1 MAFIIWN
8 WRVGFLKNN
17 IRLIAFQLKGFDVCA
32 PLAPLAP
39 FALNGLEDL
48 DALALGRG
56 DGVNMRPI
64 TGRHLDGHFSGKVGQ
79 KPLKKAKNRVKMPQ
93 NGQNGS
99 KNLQNRLF
107 LVIFHDFADGLP
119 RREAH
124 DEMRINTPPAHM
136 RGYSMGS
143 PLSPQKH

>member
-1 MAFIIWN
+1 MAKI
-8 WRVGFLKNN
+8 
-17 IRLIAFQLKGFDVCA
+17 
-32 PLAPLAP
+32 
-39 FALNGLEDL
+39 
-48 DALALGRG
+48 
-56 DGVNMRPI
+56 
-64 TGRHLDGHFSGKVGQ
+64 
-79 KPLKKAKNRVKMPQ
+79 RVKMPQ

-99 KNLQNRLF
+99 KTLQNWLF